1 MAQSNDEGWER
12 SRLYGVATR
21 MKEPPELEGSAHHI
35 SDRTRR
41 QSKTLGIARTCLCT
55 WADMGLNH
63 FGAMHGRDST
73 KFDRGNCGSLRTM
86 FFKEVQMD
94 YTYRRGA
101 KRDAGADD
109 GCVTNA
115 CSARA
120 YLVSDH
126 SVVVREESHY
136 GLAV

>member
-21 MKEPPELEGSAHHI
+21 MKEPPELEESAHHI

-41 QSKTLGIARTCLCT
+41 QSKTLGIARTCPYT

-73 KFDRGNCGSLRTM
+73 KFDRGELR
-86 FFKEVQMD
+86 FIANDVLQEVQMD

-120 YLVSDH
+120 HLVSDH

>member
-12 SRLYGVATR
+12 SGLYGVATR
-21 MKEPPELEGSAHHI
+21 MKEPPELEESAHHI

-73 KFDRGNCGSLRTM
+73 KFDRGELRFIANDVLQGVQRTIPIGGARSATLERMMAVSLTLVAREPISSRT
-86 FFKEVQMD
+86 
-94 YTYRRGA
+94 TPW
-101 KRDAGADD
+101 
-109 GCVTNA
+109 
-115 CSARA
+115 
-120 YLVSDH
+120 L
-126 SVVVREESHY
+126 
-136 GLAV
+136 

>member
-21 MKEPPELEGSAHHI
+21 MKEPPELEESAHHI

-86 FFKEVQMD
+86 FSREYKW
-94 YTYRRGA
+94 TIPIGGA
-101 KRDAGADD
+101 R
-109 GCVTNA
+109 
-115 CSARA
+115 SATLERMMA
-120 YLVSDH
+120 VSLTLVA
-126 SVVVREESHY
+126 REPISSRTTPW
-136 GLAV
+136 L